1 MVSTGFPNVAALA
14 VESQTPALLNITTS
28 GLGAGLPAS
37 VPVAFD
43 RKAQAFRSVKALVE
57 DFRNAPDRRK
67 GTATV
72 DTLDSFISLVNRHKD
87 ERSALFGRC
96 VWPDPKL
103 TAVIDYD
110 DAAGEARNRQ
120 HRIVY
125 AFPLTEEFK
134 TWVEMNAKPMPQDV
148 FASPAFH
155 IGVAVTIGA
164 VVLAV
169 RRLAHEAFRDALASR
184 HARLAGHRQRTVAL
198 SAQCPRR
205 ALVLLHVQLNRQ
217 PFDPAPFDPAAF
229 DPALY

>member
-1 MVSTGFPNVAALA
+1 MAFERFAPRPTL
-14 VESQTPALLNITTS
+14 QHS
-28 GLGAGLPAS
+28 GA
-37 VPVAFD
+37 
-43 RKAQAFRSVKALVE
+43 
-57 DFRNAPDRRK
+57 
-67 GTATV
+67 
-72 DTLDSFISLVNRHKD
+72 
-87 ERSALFGRC
+87 
-96 VWPDPKL
+96 
-103 TAVIDYD
+103 
-110 DAAGEARNRQ
+110 
-120 HRIVY
+120 
-125 AFPLTEEFK
+125 EFK
-134 TWVEMNAKPMPQDV
+134 MTPSNIQQWRTHQFVASLAAILIQAVVFIAIVALGMPQDV